1 MDLIK
6 TIEEQQKKANV
17 SDFKVGD
24 TVKVHFE
31 IIEGKTKRIQIF
43 EGLVICFKNE
53 GIRKTF
59 TVRKV
64 SYGVGVERVFPVN
77 SPRVIKVEIVR
88 PGKVRRSKIYYV
100 RDKIGKDAKI
110 KELLTPKAKARVANA
125 NAIANQASQAEAALK
140 AEIKAETAAEA
151 AANKNKKK

>member
-43 EGLVICFKNE
+43 EGLVI
-53 GIRKTF
+53 
-59 TVRKV
+59 
-64 SYGVGVERVFPVN
+64 
-77 SPRVIKVEIVR
+77 
-88 PGKVRRSKIYYV
+88 
-100 RDKIGKDAKI
+100 
-110 KELLTPKAKARVANA
+110 
-125 NAIANQASQAEAALK
+125 
-140 AEIKAETAAEA
+140 
-151 AANKNKKK
+151 